1 MALLTHY
8 KNKLKTIEWTSYVW
22 LAYLPYTIAIYIP
35 AKTWHDWFWLM
46 MIAGFLVLYILVV
59 EKPHW
64 RAVTMPAELVVTGL
78 FAVFA
83 ANNFMIIFPGWQVSF
98 LLGRRPKREFYG
110 FAAGYYVFLI
120 AGCIRD
126 YLQYPGAFGW
136 HNGDV
141 MGLVF
146 PFTSPILAYAFSRS
160 VERQR
165 QLNQTNRRLKTIV
178 ERNERERIARDLHDT
193 LGQSF
198 SMITLKTELAKKLLV
213 KAPDKVVSELDE
225 IEQTSR
231 QNLQLV
237 REIVNNLHE
246 QSLTEV
252 LLAQTHNLAA
262 AGVWTTTAGET
273 QATKWPTTVQSCF
286 AAVLVEAMTN
296 VMRHA
301 RAHEVRIDFVE
312 TAKIYQ
318 IKLQDDGKG
327 GTLTRQGANGIAGMR
342 TRLQAKQGTFVITSS
357 RRGTQLI
364 LTLPK
369 E

>member
-146 PFTSPILAYAFSRS
+146 PLLSPILAYTFSRS